1 MHFERITNGNMRD
14 VSCFRRGGHV
24 LADCSLKAFDRLK
37 KRRLIRPESGRPDAP
52 HGAAFVP

>member
-1 MHFERITNGNMRD
+1 MTNGNMRD